1 MRFKKYYKDILSL
14 VSAILLLGTTILINK
29 YDVKQLY
36 REFAGLRLK
45 VDAQEKVIEGLED
58 RVNVL
63 VVQNQRLL
71 FDLDKHNETRGS
83 ENALLLGRL
92 KDLEYKVEVLS
103 MKSTITNNGKVFND
117 RFEFVDK
124 QENRIGWYENNGQVL
139 VAWKDDYLT
148 TKKVNVNTIGEIN
161 LVPKI
166 KKLDKDEFVSYIDES
181 YLGGITIR
189 GRGEVQKIEPPRNQ
203 FSFGPFIGVAYNG
216 VTGLTEPIVGIGVSY
231 NLIKVWDWRWFF
243 SLFIFINEEILHYEH

>member
-14 VSAILLLGTTILINK
+14 VGTLLLLGTTILINK

-45 VDAQEKVIEGLED
+45 VDAQEKVINSLED
-58 RVNVL
+58 RVSVL

-71 FDLDKHNETRGS
+71 LDLDKHNETRGS
-83 ENALLLGRL
+83 ENALLIQRIQ
-92 KDLEYKVEVLS
+92 DLEYKFEVLS

-117 RFEFVDK
+117 RFEFTDK
-124 QENRIGWYENNGQVL
+124 QVNRVGQYETNGQVL
-139 VAWKDDYLT
+139 VAWKDDYLA

-161 LVPKI
+161 LTPKI
-166 KKLDKDEFVSYIDES
+166 EKINKNEFVSYIDET

-189 GRGEVQKIEPPRNQ
+189 GRGEIQQIEPPRNQ

-231 NLIKVWDWRWFF
+231 NLIKVWDWR
-243 SLFIFINEEILHYEH
+243 

>member
-1 MRFKKYYKDILSL
+1 MRFKQYYKDILSL
-14 VSAILLLGTTILINK
+14 IASLSLLAMVYFINH
-29 YDVKQLY
+29 YDIKQMY
-36 REFAGLRLK
+36 REFATLSIK
-45 VDAQEKVIEGLED
+45 VDSQEKQIESLED

-71 FDLDKHNETRGS
+71 LDLDKHNETRGS
-83 ENALLLGRL
+83 ENALLLERL

-103 MKSTITNNGKVFND
+103 MKNTLSSGKVFND

-124 QENRIGWYENNGQVL
+124 QVNRVGQYETKGQVL
-139 VAWKDDYLT
+139 VAWKDDYLA

-161 LVPKI
+161 VVPKI

-189 GRGEVQKIEPPRNQ
+189 GQGEVQKIEPPRNQ
-203 FSFGPFIGVAYNG
+203 FSFGPFIGVAYNNA
-216 VTGLTEPIVGIGVSY
+216 TGLTEPIVGVGISY
-231 NLIKVWDWRWFF
+231 NLIKIWDWR
-243 SLFIFINEEILHYEH
+243 

>member
-14 VSAILLLGTTILINK
+14 VSALLLLGTTILINK

-36 REFAGLRLK
+36 REFATLSLK
-45 VDAQEKVIEGLED
+45 VNAQEKKIEGLED
-58 RVNVL
+58 KVSVL
-63 VVQNQRLL
+63 IVQNQRLL
-71 FDLDKHNETRGS
+71 KDLDEHNETRGS
-83 ENALLLGRL
+83 ENALLMQ
-92 KDLEYKVEVLS
+92 KIQDLEYKFEVLS

-124 QENRIGWYENNGQVL
+124 QENRIGRYETNGQVL
-139 VAWKDDYLT
+139 VAWKDDYLA

-161 LVPKI
+161 VIPKI
-166 KKLDKDEFVSYIDES
+166 KKLDKDEFVSYIDET

-189 GRGEVQKIEPPRNQ
+189 GQGDVQKIEPPRNQ

-216 VTGLTEPIVGIGVSY
+216 VTGLTEPIVGVGISY
-231 NLIKVWDWRWFF
+231 NLIKVWDWR
-243 SLFIFINEEILHYEH
+243 

>member
-14 VSAILLLGTTILINK
+14 VGTLLLLGTTILINK

-36 REFAGLRLK
+36 REFATLSFK
-45 VDAQEKVIEGLED
+45 VNAQEKKIEGLED
-58 RVNVL
+58 KVSTL
-63 VVQNQRLL
+63 IVQNQRLL
-71 FDLDKHNETRGS
+71 NDLEQHNETRGS
-83 ENALLLGRL
+83 ENALLIQRIQ
-92 KDLEYKVEVLS
+92 DLEYKFEVLS

-117 RFEFVDK
+117 RFEFTDK
-124 QENRIGWYENNGQVL
+124 QVNRVGQYETSGQVL
-139 VAWKDDYLT
+139 VAWKDDYLA

-161 LVPKI
+161 VVPKI

-189 GRGEVQKIEPPRNQ
+189 GQGEVQKIEPPRNQ

-216 VTGLTEPIVGIGVSY
+216 VTGLTEPIIGVGVSY
-231 NLIKVWDWRWFF
+231 NLIKIWDWR
-243 SLFIFINEEILHYEH
+243 

>member
-14 VSAILLLGTTILINK
+14 VGAVLLLGTTILINK

-36 REFAGLRLK
+36 REFATLSLK
-45 VDAQEKVIEGLED
+45 VNAQEKEIEGLED
-58 RVNVL
+58 KISTL
-63 VVQNQRLL
+63 IVQNQRLL
-71 FDLDKHNETRGS
+71 NDLDEHNETRGS
-83 ENALLLGRL
+83 ENALLMQ
-92 KDLEYKVEVLS
+92 KIQDLEYKFEVLS

-124 QENRIGWYENNGQVL
+124 QENRIGKYETNGQVL
-139 VAWKDDYLT
+139 VAWKDDYLA

-161 LVPKI
+161 LSPKI
-166 KKLDKDEFVSYIDES
+166 EKLDKDKFVSYIDDV

-189 GRGEVQKIEPPRNQ
+189 GRGEIQQIEPPRNQ

-231 NLIKVWDWRWFF
+231 NLIKVWDWR
-243 SLFIFINEEILHYEH
+243 

>member
-1 MRFKKYYKDILSL
+1 MRFKKYYKEILSL
-14 VSAILLLGTTILINK
+14 ISAVVLLGTTIAINK

-36 REFAGLRLK
+36 REFATLSLK
-45 VDAQEKVIEGLED
+45 VNAQEKQINDLED

-71 FDLDKHNETRGS
+71 NDLEQHNETRGK
-83 ENALLLGRL
+83 ENAELMEKV

-103 MKSTITNNGKVFND
+103 MKSTMTKNSKVFND
-117 RFEFVDK
+117 RFEFTDK
-124 QENRIGWYENNGQVL
+124 QENRIGNYETKGQVL
-139 VAWKDDYLT
+139 VAWKDDYLA

-161 LVPKI
+161 LKPKI
-166 KKLDKDEFVSYIDES
+166 KKLDKDEFISYIDES

-189 GRGEVQKIEPPRNQ
+189 GQGEVQKIEPPRNQ

-216 VTGLTEPIVGIGVSY
+216 ATGLTEPIVGIGVSY
-231 NLIKVWDWRWFF
+231 NLIKIWDWR
-243 SLFIFINEEILHYEH
+243 

>member
-14 VSAILLLGTTILINK
+14 IASLSLLASVYFANH
-29 YDVKQLY
+29 YDIKQLY
-36 REFAGLRLK
+36 REFVGLRLK
-45 VDAQEKVIEGLED
+45 VQSQEKLIDSLED
-58 RVNVL
+58 RVNLL

-71 FDLDKHNETRGS
+71 VDLSEHNETRGS
-83 ENALLLGRL
+83 ENALLIQRIQ
-92 KDLEYKVEVLS
+92 DLEYKFEVLS

-124 QENRIGWYENNGQVL
+124 QENRIGRYETNGQVL
-139 VAWKDDYLT
+139 VAWKDDYLA

-166 KKLDKDEFVSYIDES
+166 KKLDKDEFISYIDES

-189 GRGEVQKIEPPRNQ
+189 GQGEVQKIEPPRNQ

-216 VTGLTEPIVGIGVSY
+216 VTGLTEPIIGVGVSY
-231 NLIKVWDWRWFF
+231 NLIKVWDWR
-243 SLFIFINEEILHYEH
+243 

>member
-36 REFAGLRLK
+36 REFATLRLK
-45 VDAQEKVIEGLED
+45 VDAQEKVINGLED
-58 RVNVL
+58 RVNLL

-71 FDLDKHNETRGS
+71 LDLDKHNKTRGS
-83 ENALLLGRL
+83 ENVLLLERL
-92 KDLEYKVEVLS
+92 YDLEQKVEILS
-103 MKSTITNNGKVFND
+103 SKPLVSMTNGKVFND
-117 RFEFVDK
+117 RFEFTDK
-124 QENRIGWYENNGQVL
+124 QVNRIGQYETKGQVL
-139 VAWKDDYLT
+139 VAWKDDYLA

-161 LVPKI
+161 LSPKI
-166 KKLDKDEFVSYIDES
+166 EKLDKDKFVSYIDDV

-189 GRGEVQKIEPPRNQ
+189 GRGEIQQIEPPRNQ

-231 NLIKVWDWRWFF
+231 NLIKVWDWR
-243 SLFIFINEEILHYEH
+243 

>member
-14 VSAILLLGTTILINK
+14 IASLSLLASVYFANH
-29 YDVKQLY
+29 YDIKQLY
-36 REFAGLRLK
+36 REFVGLRLK
-45 VDAQEKVIEGLED
+45 VQSQEKLIDSLED
-58 RVNVL
+58 RVNLL

-71 FDLDKHNETRGS
+71 VDLSEHNETRGS
-83 ENALLLGRL
+83 ENALLIQRIQ
-92 KDLEYKVEVLS
+92 DLEYKFEVLS

-124 QENRIGWYENNGQVL
+124 QENRIGKYETNGQVL
-139 VAWKDDYLT
+139 VAWKDDYLA

-161 LVPKI
+161 VIPKI

-216 VTGLTEPIVGIGVSY
+216 VTGLTEPIIGVGVSY
-231 NLIKVWDWRWFF
+231 NLIKIWDWR
-243 SLFIFINEEILHYEH
+243 